1 MLVPGDTGGV
11 TSPTPSLGLLLDVD
25 GPLASPV
32 TRSLAIPSIAEDL
45 VALANA
51 GVPVVFNTGR
61 SDGFLVDEVVGP
73 LLTEGLAPGARVY
86 GVCEKG
92 ATWFPIT
99 DAGAGELVV
108 DSSLVLPAELR
119 DKVRALVHERFDDIV
134 FFDESKRTGFAV
146 EQHLDVDSLDYLAR
160 QDEIDRALLDLCT
173 ADGEGALWRTER
185 RPAADGS
192 IRYRLDPSIISTDIE
207 DVRVGKAL
215 GAERG
220 LALIAADGPLPT
232 LWRTAGD
239 SRGDYAMA
247 DWLFAHGHDVAHVD
261 VRPAEGIPDKPYPVL
276 TAPAD
281 LINDAAGAL
290 FLRRWVT
297 DLLPAGA

>member
-1 MLVPGDTGGV
+1 M

-45 VALANA
+45 VVLANA

-73 LLTEGLAPGARVY
+73 LLSEGLEAGARVY

-99 DAGAGELVV
+99 SAGAGELVV
-108 DSSLVLPAELR
+108 DSSLVLPTELR
-119 DKVRALVHERFDDIV
+119 DAVRALVSERFDDVV
-134 FFDESKRTGFAV
+134 FFDETKRTGFAV
-146 EQHLDVDSLDYLAR
+146 EQHLDVDSLEYLAR

-173 ADGEGALWRTER
+173 ADGDGAVWRTER

-192 IRYRLDPSIISTDIE
+192 TRYRLDPSIISTDIE

-220 LALIAADGPLPT
+220 LALIAADGPLPKV
-232 LWRTAGD
+232 WRTAGD

-247 DWLFAHGHDVAHVD
+247 DWLFEHAYEVAHVD
-261 VRPAEGIPDKPYPVL
+261 VRPAEGVPDKPYPVL
-276 TAPAD
+276 TAPDD
-281 LINDAAGAL
+281 LVNDAAGAL
-290 FLRRWVT
+290 FLRRWVADVVT
-297 DLLPAGA
+297 AGA